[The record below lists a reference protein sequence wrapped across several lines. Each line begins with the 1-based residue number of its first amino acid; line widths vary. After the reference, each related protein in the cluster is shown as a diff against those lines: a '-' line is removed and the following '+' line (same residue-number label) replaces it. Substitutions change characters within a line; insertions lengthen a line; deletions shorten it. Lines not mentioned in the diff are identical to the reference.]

1 MTSKRKYLQHYPD
14 GSINFRFKRRSLG
27 RLPGAEGS
35 AEFNAEYDRLLASVS
50 ADKTRKVGRPA
61 AMLKPKNT
69 KPTIGLFVERYRAS
83 DFFADPDKPRLK
95 EKPLAKGTQYNY
107 RLGLDLLHKQGVT
120 TLSFSDLTSHKANLY
135 IQKVKRE
142 RGGAAA
148 AQQLAV
154 KSLGLRA

>member
-61 AMLKPKNT
+61 AMLKPKNSA
-69 KPTIGLFVERYRAS
+69 PTIGLFVERYKAS
-83 DFFADPDKPRLK
+83 DFFADPAKPDLK
-95 EKPLAKGTQYNY
+95 ERPLAPGSQYHY
-107 RLGLDLLHKQGVT
+107 RLALDLLDKQGVT
-120 TLSFSDLTSHKANLY
+120 SLSFSELTSHKANLY
-135 IQKVKRE
+135 IQKIRRE
-142 RGGAAA
+142 FSG
-148 AQQLAV
+148 
-154 KSLGLRA
+154 